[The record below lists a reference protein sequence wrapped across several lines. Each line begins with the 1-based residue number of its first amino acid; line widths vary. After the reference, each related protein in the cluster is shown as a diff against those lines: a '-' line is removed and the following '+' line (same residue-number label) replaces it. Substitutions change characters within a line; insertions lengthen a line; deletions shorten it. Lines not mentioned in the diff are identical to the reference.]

1 MVRQVN
7 AYPAPRA
14 GGPVRARPRSR
25 GAADHPA
32 ETVHL
37 INGAGGE
44 IGVFVVADNGG
55 VPVAGTYSLQPIEVC
70 QTSVGAVTV
79 GGLFEED
86 VPTGRLLII
95 RASGGSRFGVR
106 FVGFNLGAATRARVF
121 WWRIN

>member
-1 MVRQVN
+1 MPTLLRELV
-7 AYPAPRA
+7 APFA
-14 GGPVRARPRSR
+14 PDP
-25 GAADHPA
+25 DHEALQTTPA